1 MNTDLKVQL
10 VRRPSKGMNGSEG
23 DVMVHQAN
31 PP

>member
-1 MNTDLKVQL
+1 MNTDLKVQM
-10 VRRPSKGMNGSEG
+10 VHRPSKGMNGSEG